1 MTVKAKLELLKHNL
15 IMQSITFLLMAQL
28 NTLQIATFG
37 SDMQEGIAAG
47 IRNFPVHK
55 LVLICYST
63 DKQKAEEFARRIRTV
78 LGIPVTIT
86 IVNQENVIRDVL
98 EHIGEILSI
107 ESKNFPQIL
116 MNVSCGDKLIGCA
129 CLSAAF
135 INGIKAFGMD
145 PSGVPLAMPVLKL
158 SYSEVISESKIK
170 ILKAMDSAGGTVNSL
185 EQLEQISGFGKPL
198 LSYHVTGAKDSKGL
212 AELGLVEVEKGE
224 RGRLLAKLTTLG
236 KLLVVSSQTVTP
248 HPQPSAQE

>member
-1 MTVKAKLELLKHNL
+1 MV
-15 IMQSITFLLMAQL
+15 QL
-28 NTLQIATFG
+28 YTLQIATYG

-55 LVLICYST
+55 LILICYNT

-86 IVNQENVIRDVL
+86 IVSQENVIRDVL
-98 EHIGEILSI
+98 ERIGEIINI
-107 ESKNFPQIL
+107 ESKNFSQIL

-129 CLSAAF
+129 SLSAAF

-145 PSGVPLAMPVLKL
+145 LSGAPLAMPVLKL
-158 SYSEVISESKIK
+158 SYSEVISEPKIK
-170 ILKAMDSAGGTVNSL
+170 ILKAMDSAGGTVSSL

-198 LSYHVTGAKDSKGL
+198 LSYHIMGAKDSKGL

-236 KLLVVSSQTVTP
+236 KLLVVSSPTATS
-248 HPQPSAQE
+248 PSPSTHI